1 MKKTSAIICLIIS
14 IISSVIVTVG
24 YFLIVNS
31 IIETNSKKNIN
42 EITSQTATYVNAYT
56 KSSYDEM
63 SDYIVTYSLAG
74 DSSSLTSLYN
84 KFNKA
89 GIYGVGYFNEDTNEY
104 TLLTSS
110 NTETSFFKVDKINI
124 KERVYTQKLSIVD
137 SSYIFNSPVVEET
150 TIFYNFSIE
159 GSNIHLFALES
170 FSSFETVLTS
180 SLGNSYSPSYLIL
193 TKNSYIVSN
202 TFDKSITYYSS
213 LFDNYED
220 VNSLN
225 TYIDSCQNKVGLL
238 TIKGN
243 KYLVGHASLLDN
255 NYSSDSL
262 YIYALITDS
271 YVSSYYRAVRYVTYI
286 YGACI
291 IALMALFTISLLST
305 YNIMKKKNS
314 KLVADFKD
322 DLHYVLVVSKKGKV
336 ISMNKK
342 FSSLGVRS
350 SYLGGFE
357 ILELDGNAN
366 LIDKLL
372 NEYPSLTMKVN
383 DKQGESKNIKFT
395 ILKLSN
401 GYQLVGEETSSDVT
415 VVSNTKV
422 TEEENAELYKDD
434 TYGIYNIKCLIH
446 KLNDYLIDSSLET
459 KNKYLVYVNNKN
471 KDELSKLYGE
481 RILSLINIQIL
492 NKLKGLLGEHEI
504 YNIKDD
510 NFAFI
515 YEFKDSYHDLNKFF
529 TRLDNEMKK
538 PTKVLSQEMDLQ
550 VIYGLYPLNQIRGN
564 HVTPLSIIDKVRLA
578 SDNAKNVKDH
588 PYKIYDDG
596 LEEIYSKD
604 IRVADDIKHGLENN
618 EFQAVFQPNY
628 SLKDD
633 KVNGFE
639 CLIRW
644 NNPKY
649 KYESPLTYI
658 TVAEKTGLINDI
670 GLFTLRESFKL
681 MKELNDPYLHVS
693 VNVSPAQLAQRGFI
707 QKLVNMYKEYNV
719 PYTSI
724 CVEITE
730 TYLIESM
737 TDVISKLEYLRSF
750 GIKIYLDDFGM
761 GFSSLKYLG
770 ELPVDV
776 IKLDK
781 EFIDGIKGDK
791 AYRSIIT
798 NIINI
803 ANDLSLQVV
812 AEGVEDEYQIE
823 FLETRH
829 CTNIQG
835 YYFSKPVSKENAKKA
850 LSIKRKK
857 EVK

>member
-110 NTETSFFKVDKINI
+110 NTETSSFKTDKINI

-150 TIFYNFSIE
+150 TIFYNFSFE

-180 SLGNSYSPSYLIL
+180 SLGSSYSPSYLIL

-271 YVSSYYRAVRYVTYI
+271 YVSSYYRAIRYVTYI

-372 NEYPSLTMKVN
+372 NEYPSLTMKIN

-446 KLNDYLIDSSLET
+446 KLNDYLIDSSLDT

-515 YEFKDSYHDLNKFF
+515 YEFKDTYHDLNKFF

-550 VIYGLYPLNQIRGN
+550 VIYGLYPLNQI
-564 HVTPLSIIDKVRLA
+564 
-578 SDNAKNVKDH
+578 
-588 PYKIYDDG
+588 
-596 LEEIYSKD
+596 
-604 IRVADDIKHGLENN
+604 
-618 EFQAVFQPNY
+618 
-628 SLKDD
+628 
-633 KVNGFE
+633 
-639 CLIRW
+639 
-644 NNPKY
+644 
-649 KYESPLTYI
+649 
-658 TVAEKTGLINDI
+658 
-670 GLFTLRESFKL
+670 
-681 MKELNDPYLHVS
+681 VS
-693 VNVSPAQLAQRGFI
+693 
-707 QKLVNMYKEYNV
+707 
-719 PYTSI
+719 
-724 CVEITE
+724 
-730 TYLIESM
+730 
-737 TDVISKLEYLRSF
+737 LRSL
-750 GIKIYLDDFGM
+750 Y
-761 GFSSLKYLG
+761 
-770 ELPVDV
+770 
-776 IKLDK
+776 
-781 EFIDGIKGDK
+781 
-791 AYRSIIT
+791 
-798 NIINI
+798 
-803 ANDLSLQVV
+803 
-812 AEGVEDEYQIE
+812 
-823 FLETRH
+823 
-829 CTNIQG
+829 
-835 YYFSKPVSKENAKKA
+835 
-850 LSIKRKK
+850 
-857 EVK
+857 

>member
-42 EITSQTATYVNAYT
+42 EITLHTATYVKSVT
-56 KSSYDEM
+56 KSNYDEM
-63 SDYIVTYSLAG
+63 SQYIVNYSLEGNAT
-74 DSSSLTSLYN
+74 SLTSLYT
-84 KFNKA
+84 KFNKD
-89 GIYGVGYFNEDTNEY
+89 GIYGFGYFNEDTNEF

-110 NTETSFFKVDKINI
+110 NTEVGSFKTDKINI
-124 KERVYTQKLSIVD
+124 KDRVFSQKLSIID
-137 SSYIFNSPVVEET
+137 SSYIFDSPVVNET
-150 TIFYNFSIE
+150 TIFYNFSLE
-159 GSNIHLFALES
+159 GSKIHLFALES
-170 FSSFETVLTS
+170 FSSYETVLTS
-180 SLGNSYSPSYLIL
+180 SLGSTYSPSYLIL

-213 LFDNYED
+213 LFGNYEN

-225 TYIDSCQNKVGLL
+225 SYIDSCQNKVGLL
-238 TIKGN
+238 TIKDN
-243 KYLVGHASLLDN
+243 NYLVSHASLLDT

-262 YIYALITDS
+262 FIYALISDT
-271 YVSSYYRAVRYVTYI
+271 YISSYYRAIRYVTYI

-291 IALMALFTISLLST
+291 IALMTLFSVSLLST
-305 YNIMKKKNS
+305 YNIIKKKNS

-322 DLHYVLVVSKKGKV
+322 DLHYVLVVNKKARV

-357 ILELDGNAN
+357 ILELNGNAN
-366 LIDKLL
+366 LTTKLL

-383 DKQGESKNIKFT
+383 DKQGETKNIKFT
-395 ILKLSN
+395 ILKLFN
-401 GYQLVGEETSSDVT
+401 GYQLVGEETSSEVT
-415 VVSNTKV
+415 LVSNV
-422 TEEENAELYKDD
+422 NLNEELNSETYKDD
-434 TYGIYNIKCLIH
+434 TYGISNIKCLIH
-446 KLNDYLIDSSLET
+446 KLNDYLLDSTLDT
-459 KNKYLVYVNNKN
+459 KNKYLIFVGNKN

-481 RILSLINIQIL
+481 KILSLINIQIL
-492 NKLKGLLGEHEI
+492 NKLKGLLGENEI
-504 YNIKDD
+504 YNIKDE

-529 TRLDNEMKK
+529 SRLDTEMKK
-538 PTKVLSQEMDLQ
+538 PTKVLYQEMDLQ
-550 VIYGLYPLNQIRGN
+550 VIYGLYPLNQIRGD
-564 HVTPLSIIDKVRLA
+564 HLTPLNIIDKVRLA
-578 SDNAKNVKDH
+578 CDNAKNVKDRS
-588 PYKIYDDG
+588 YKIYDEG

-618 EFQAVFQPNY
+618 EFEAVFQPNY

-707 QKLVNMYKEYNV
+707 QKLVNMYKEYDV
-719 PYTSI
+719 PYSSI

-791 AYRSIIT
+791 SYRSIIT